1 MALIQHDGSLI
12 QQEPAVGAVVQDML
26 SLMMPILEDGEEP
39 VVYHSSRVRWIRGG
53 YRLTMLE
60 DSPTHCSEN
69 MPFVMELQR
78 ESGVAA
84 HPAHR
89 HRR

>member
-1 MALIQHDGSLI
+1 M
-12 QQEPAVGAVVQDML
+12 GAVVQNMY
-26 SLMMPILEDGEEP
+26 SLMMPILEDGEAQ
-39 VVYHSSRVRWIRGG
+39 VVYHSSGVRRIRGG

-78 ESGVAA
+78 EGGVAA